1 MRKWFWPLRCCRR
14 RSASSLCRLWR
25 RRARGCA
32 RACSRSGRRRLVT
45 RPSRYTHTLSLSS
58 LSLTHT
64 HTQDLVN
71 NMLLMEAVIDEVKDV
86 LESVD
91 DDDLEQMAFF
101 GLTFAK
107 YAATTARTA
116 VDKAVDMVFDD
127 DDLVHVD
134 TASRF
139 EELDPE
145 QDTDTPLTQTQTE
158 QESDRKRGGVR
169 ERRCTAPAP
178 ASKAAA
184 AAAAAEQHAEGTS
197 GGGGG
202 RVHVQT
208 RTSSL
213 RSAPPE
219 NVGRGGR
226 QSRRGASRKC
236 GKARSSEKSVYSNS
250 IAWK

>member
-1 MRKWFWPLRCCRR
+1 
-14 RSASSLCRLWR
+14 
-25 RRARGCA
+25 
-32 RACSRSGRRRLVT
+32 
-45 RPSRYTHTLSLSS
+45 
-58 LSLTHT
+58 
-64 HTQDLVN
+64 
-71 NMLLMEAVIDEVKDV
+71 MLLMEAVIDEVKDV